1 MEHWVCL
8 ESGADRVFAGLGE
21 ECEKMELSLT
31 EMRKATGGASLRE
44 AGEMASSVL
53 TLAV

>member
-8 ESGADRVFAGLGE
+8 ESGADRVFAELGE

-31 EMRKATGGASLRE
+31 EMRKAIGGASLGE
-44 AGEMASSVL
+44 AGEITSSVL
-53 TLAV
+53 TFAV